1 MTNRDTAKGSDAAGG
16 TRTSLRDKLIACSIE
31 ILEVKG
37 LEALTL
43 RAAARAAGVSHMA
56 PYRHFAEKDALLAA
70 VAETGFRDLATQM
83 SKAAAVSRK
92 SKARLSAIGRAYV
105 GFARSRPA
113 LYRLMFGPAIIGK
126 GRFPELTAAGNA
138 AFQCCADAVTA
149 ALQGERKGRQD
160 DSRAVA
166 IATWSLVHGLASL
179 LIDGRIALPNDADA
193 ENNLIDQVLGV
204 HKAAFD

>member
-1 MTNRDTAKGSDAAGG
+1 MTNRDTSKASDAAGG
-16 TRTSLRDKLIACSIE
+16 TRTSLRAKLIACSIE
-31 ILEVKG
+31 ILEVEG

-56 PYRHFAEKDALLAA
+56 PYRHFTDKEALLAS

-83 SKAAAVSRK
+83 NKAATAG
-92 SKARLSAIGRAYV
+92 SKPKVKLKAIGRAYV
-105 GFARSRPA
+105 RFAVRRPA
-113 LYRLMFGPAIIGK
+113 LYRLMFGPAIVGK
-126 GRFPELTAAGNA
+126 GRFPGLTEAGNT

-149 ALQGERKGRQD
+149 ALQGGRMGRPED
-160 DSRAVA
+160 NRVVA

-179 LIDGRIALPNDADA
+179 LIDGRIALPDGADA
-193 ENNLIDQVLGV
+193 ESELIEQVLGV